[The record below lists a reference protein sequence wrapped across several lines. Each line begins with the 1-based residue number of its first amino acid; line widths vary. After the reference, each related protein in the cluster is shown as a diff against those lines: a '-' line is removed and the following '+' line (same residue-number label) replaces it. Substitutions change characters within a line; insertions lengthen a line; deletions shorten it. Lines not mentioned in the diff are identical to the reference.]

1 MPAKKPV
8 RPAAKKPAT
17 KAAAPRAAA
26 STGQDIDTDVLII
39 GGGLAGFTTA
49 VGLKDA
55 GLRVTL
61 VEKSDEFGGRAR
73 SWTDPVTGDPVHIGP
88 HIFLNKYPNMF
99 RLMEQLGTMDLVDWQ
114 DEGHFITVVHGQM
127 EVPMKSNQRLPAP
140 FHFTRSLINDKTTPP
155 AHALSQLPV
164 TAYALSLTEKELLHL
179 DNINASAFLRS
190 MGVSEFMIQHFWGF
204 ACMAIMN
211 VPVELCSAGALLRF
225 YAGLVGMSS
234 MRIGFPAAGLSDL
247 YVPQSLRIMDA
258 AGMQVIQGVG
268 VREITGDETKATGAL
283 LEDGRRIRAKTVVA
297 ALTPQALRLVSRRE
311 WIKNYKVFHDL
322 VYFQASPYVSTYL
335 WFDRKLT
342 DKKFWARAYDL
353 NDLNCDFYDLSNI
366 NKGWEGRNSL
376 ITTNCIYCERAAHMS
391 DEEIIAETVRELSEY
406 LPEAAT
412 AKVEHAVVN
421 RIPMAIH
428 CPYPGM
434 EQRRAPTIT
443 PVKNLVLAGDWL
455 ATGLPSCME
464 NACLTGWQA
473 AEAVLGMHS
482 RPVPQFSIPFGV
494 GNLEGA
500 AGLWNRIGRAIPLD
514 PISGLLRSRRNTRA
528 PWVA

>member
-1 MPAKKPV
+1 MPAKKPA
-8 RPAAKKPAT
+8 RPAARKPAA
-17 KAAAPRAAA
+17 KAAPRAAA
-26 STGQDIDTDVLII
+26 SAGQDIDTDVLII

-61 VEKSDEFGGRAR
+61 VEKSDELGGRAR

-99 RLMEQLGTMDLVDWQ
+99 RLMEELGTMDLVDWQ

-164 TAYALSLTEKELLHL
+164 TAYALSLTEKELLRL

-247 YVPQSLRIMDA
+247 YIPQSLRIMDT

-268 VREITGDETKATGAL
+268 VREITGDESKATGAL

-366 NKGWEGRNSL
+366 NKGWQGRNSL

-391 DEEIIAETVRELSEY
+391 DEEIVAETVRELSEY

-412 AKVEHAVVN
+412 AKLEHAVVN

-473 AEAVLGMHS
+473 AEAVLGMHG
-482 RPVPQFSIPFGV
+482 RPVPQLSIPFGV